1 MDAELV
7 LHTTIEYK
15 NYDKAVVVTGDGDFH
30 CLLEYLKKHDKLK
43 RLIIPNRYKYSSL
56 LRKFGL
62 DMIFMNDLRTK
73 LEYKEHKKREAL
85 PKDGTF
91 RITSHR
97 DSLQKYH
104 FLTFLSSGNEIFI
117 LLLNFQFGSL
127 KRGYSKK

>member
-73 LEYKEHKKREAL
+73 LEYKEHKK
-85 PKDGTF
+85 
-91 RITSHR
+91 
-97 DSLQKYH
+97 
-104 FLTFLSSGNEIFI
+104 
-117 LLLNFQFGSL
+117 
-127 KRGYSKK
+127 KRGIT